1 MPFLQQ
7 KLLLA
12 KLSRLNNILM
22 IDFYFHSL
30 NTTDLICQ
38 IKVMSALSLD
48 EMGLLEMVLVQ
59 ERQERRRAE
68 YKWWV

>member
-1 MPFLQQ
+1 
-7 KLLLA
+7 
-12 KLSRLNNILM
+12 
-22 IDFYFHSL
+22 
-30 NTTDLICQ
+30 
-38 IKVMSALSLD
+38 MSALSLD